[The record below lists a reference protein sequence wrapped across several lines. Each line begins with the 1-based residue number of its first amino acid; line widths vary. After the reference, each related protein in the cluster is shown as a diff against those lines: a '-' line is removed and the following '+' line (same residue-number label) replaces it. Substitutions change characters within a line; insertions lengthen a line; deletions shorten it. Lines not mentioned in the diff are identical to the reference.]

1 MPAAAQ
7 TSIKLEMSEQAKPW
21 VLGTRRRK
29 ARKEIA
35 REPGAPSHDLKR
47 PLAEQ
52 KRGGLTIDGGASR
65 PNLSREGL

>member
-7 TSIKLEMSEQAKPW
+7 TSIKLERSEQAKPW
-21 VLGTRRRK
+21 ILGARPRK
-29 ARKEIA
+29 ARREIA
-35 REPGAPSHDLKR
+35 RESKPLPHDLKR